1 MAIYET
7 HGHHHQSSESTL
19 EFLSD
24 ILYPVGFDKMYQDS
38 IIHNSVIILWFAY
51 SSLPTFKEFTLLQNS
66 FQISISKQ
74 KYPPIWDTCLK

>member
-7 HGHHHQSSESTL
+7 HGHYRQSSESTL
-19 EFLSD
+19 EFPFG
-24 ILYPVGFDKMYQDS
+24 ILYPVGFDKKYQDS
-38 IIHNSVIILWFAY
+38 IIHNSVIILQFAY

-74 KYPPIWDTCLK
+74 KYSPIWDTFLK